1 MRTSLLLAVFLTG
14 CSEVRLDCAP
24 MGQDS
29 CWAHDADCRWN
40 VISGCLARCDPADEE
55 SCQSPDVCTLAGFK
69 RPPSTVVVDE
79 NPMENL
85 CVDMSQFEGMGGS
98 S

>member
-1 MRTSLLLAVFLTG
+1 MRTSLLLGLFLTG

-24 MGQDS
+24 LDQDS
-29 CWAHDADCRWN
+29 CWEHEADCRWN

-55 SCQSPDVCTLAGFK
+55 SCSAPEVCTWWDFK
-69 RPPSTVVVDE
+69 FPPMKAVTDAI
-79 NPMENL
+79 PMENL